1 MSIENTDYRIE
12 QLDLSSSYDLD
23 LLTKFLK
30 ELGFEFDPKKVEDSI
45 ILYNLNEDIIGTGS
59 CKDGILKFVVV
70 HPDFRETSAF
80 AQIVTFL
87 IDGILNCKSNRTVF
101 VYTKPEH
108 SIKFQGLGFNEVITV
123 DPYYSFLEYG
133 FRTIKNYLQY
143 LKDNKIKES
152 IENKNI
158 ASIVVNCN
166 PFTNG
171 HLYLIEKAA
180 SENDIVYL
188 FVVEEDMSSFPF
200 NNRYSLVEKGINH
213 LSNVV
218 LLRGGK
224 YIVSSTTFPS
234 YFLQNKSVEDV
245 SKNQTELD
253 ISIFGKYITKEL
265 SINKRYVGEE
275 VYCETTNNYNKTMKK
290 LLPNFGVEV
299 IEIKRKA
306 LGDENNYISASKVR
320 KAIKEDSLNSI
331 KDFLPKSTLD
341 FLLSDESNEI
351 KNKIKNSDKRH

>member
-12 QLDLSSSYDLD
+12 QLDLSSKYDLE
-23 LLTKFLK
+23 LLTNFLK
-30 ELGFEFDPKKVEDSI
+30 NLDFTLDPSKIDDSI

-59 CKDGILKFVVV
+59 CKNGILKYVVV

-87 IDGILNCKSNRTVF
+87 IDVILSDKKNRTVF
-101 VYTKPEH
+101 VYTKPEQ

-123 DPYYSFLEYG
+123 EPYYSFLEYG
-133 FRTIKNYLQY
+133 FRTIKNYIKY
-143 LKDNKIKES
+143 LNNNKVKD
-152 IENKNI
+152 IENKKI
-158 ASIVVNCN
+158 ASVVVNCN

-188 FVVEEDMSSFPF
+188 FVVEEDKSSFPF
-200 NNRYSLVEKGINH
+200 NTRYRLVGDGIKH
-213 LSNVV
+213 LNNVV
-218 LLRGGK
+218 LLRGGR

-234 YFLQNKSVEDV
+234 YFLQNKSTTAV

-253 ISIFGKYITKEL
+253 VSIFGKYIAKEL

-275 VYCETTNNYNKTMKK
+275 VYCETTNNYNQSMKK
-290 LLPNFGVEV
+290 ILPNFGIEV

-306 LGDENNYISASKVR
+306 VGTDDNFISASKVR
-320 KAIKEDSLNSI
+320 DAIREDTLNSI
-331 KDFLPKSTLD
+331 KDFLPKSTID
-341 FLLSDESNEI
+341 FLLSEEADEI
-351 KNKIKNSDKRH
+351 KDRIKKSNKRH